1 MSLLLNPV
9 TAQQVSEFIAHPSH
23 ALLLEGPTGSG
34 KLTLG
39 MQIVG
44 QLLERPADQLDSYP
58 YLRRIASV
66 DGKAISI
73 EAIRGLEQF
82 LSLKVPSPLAI
93 NRIVLI
99 EDAQL
104 LGHEAQNAL
113 LKTLEEPPI
122 ATVIILLASSNQS
135 LLPTVLSRLQV
146 ITIKRA
152 GTDETLQYFA
162 KKGYAATDVK
172 QAISLSGGLPGL
184 MEALLSNEEHP
195 LRPATEL
202 ARQLLQGTTY
212 QRLLMVDELTK
223 QKPLAR
229 DTLFI
234 MQQMAHARL
243 QTVTDTQAQR
253 WHQILKASYDA
264 AEALSSNAQPK
275 LVLDQLMLQLG

>member
-9 TAQQVSEFIAHPSH
+9 TKQQVSEFIAHPSH
-23 ALLLEGPTGSG
+23 ALLLEGPSGSG

-39 MQIVG
+39 VQIAS
-44 QLLERPADQLDSYP
+44 QLLEHEPDQLDSYP

-82 LSLKVPSPLAI
+82 LSLKVPSPLVI

-113 LKTLEEPPI
+113 LKTLEEPPT

-146 ITIKRA
+146 ITIKRP
-152 GTDETLQYFA
+152 GTDETLRYFSE
-162 KKGYAATDVK
+162 KGYAVTDIK
-172 QAISLSGGLPGL
+172 QAVSLSAGLPGL
-184 MEALLSNEEHP
+184 MQALLSNEEHP

-212 QRLLMVDELTK
+212 QRLLMVDELAK

-243 QTVTDTQAQR
+243 QTVTDKQAQR
-253 WHQILKASYDA
+253 WHQILKASYEA